1 MKQIDAISLLQTDN
15 KFSDL
20 SNLQFRIIIRAKKY
34 ENISRFA
41 PHGLGSSTGHEMPIT
56 LKVEWGF
63 VYLGGW
69 AQMGWQTEL
78 NTPSITS
85 GIIIGKKT
93 GSKFVKKLSFL
104 NNGLSTAVF
113 LIKKV

>member
-1 MKQIDAISLLQTDN
+1 
-15 KFSDL
+15 
-20 SNLQFRIIIRAKKY
+20 
-34 ENISRFA
+34 
-41 PHGLGSSTGHEMPIT
+41 
-56 LKVEWGF
+56 
-63 VYLGGW
+63 
-69 AQMGWQTEL
+69 MGWQTEL

-85 GIIIGKKT
+85 EIIIGKKT